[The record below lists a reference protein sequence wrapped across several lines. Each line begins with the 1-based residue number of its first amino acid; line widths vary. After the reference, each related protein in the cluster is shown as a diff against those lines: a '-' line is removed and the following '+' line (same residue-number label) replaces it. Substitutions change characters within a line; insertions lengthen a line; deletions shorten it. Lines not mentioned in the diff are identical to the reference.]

1 MNERIKQLAEQA
13 VRYALDK
20 ANEGEDE
27 DYEYSFDDDFQ
38 EKFAQLIVRE
48 CASICDKLEDEGVYH
63 GVGEEH
69 GTASIAS
76 AADCSFYI
84 KEHFGVEE

>member
-1 MNERIKQLAEQA
+1 MNDRIKELAEEA
-13 VRYALDK
+13 EMA
-20 ANEGEDE
+20 ANKGDHV
-27 DYEYSFDDDFQ
+27 DVKIMMA
-38 EKFAQLIVRE
+38 KFAELIIRE

-84 KEHFGVEE
+84 KETFRS